1 MAVLNKIRQR
11 SLFLI
16 IVIALALF
24 SFVLADLF
32 RNSGALTSKS
42 QNIIATINGKDISRE
57 DFLNQVELFQR
68 QMGPSATSTQV
79 MNRVWDR
86 ELRRAVLETQFEEL
100 GFTVENEQM
109 KDLIKSRYGQDP
121 TFLNEDGV
129 FDEGKLN
136 EFLANLKVNAKSD
149 ANSAALYNQ
158 WLQTEASLAVSAKE
172 QAYYNMVKAGVTATV
187 AEGRME
193 HELENNKVDLRFVQ
207 IPYSSIPDS
216 TIAVTKKEIEDY
228 IKKHPKEFE
237 VEASRDINFVQFK
250 EEPTLD
256 DENAIKEELT
266 NYLTQKIEYNEVT
279 KNNDTIQGFS
289 NAEDAESFVNV
300 IAGSDIKY
308 DDRYLF
314 KKDIPA
320 TFADSLYNL
329 NKNEVFGP
337 YKDAG
342 FYKLTKM
349 VDAKQLPDS
358 VKSRHILIPY
368 VGAASAGPEVTQTE
382 EQAKTTAD
390 SLAGILKGNRSKF
403 ESFVTEFS
411 SDKGSVDKGGKY
423 DWYPYNQMVPEFR
436 DFTFEGKTGDLG
448 VVKTVF
454 GFHIIEIEGQKDKKR
469 VVKLAT
475 IARKIEPSEQTID
488 DVFTNTSKFEIAIEK
503 SDFQE
508 VAKEKNYVVRPV
520 NGIKELQE
528 NIPGVG
534 NQRSIVRWAFE
545 KERNIGDTERFNV
558 PEGGYV
564 VVQLSGINEDG
575 LMKSENAS
583 ATVLPIIRKQKKAKQ
598 IIDSVEGETVQE
610 IASNQKQ
617 SVRTAL
623 AVNMK
628 NPTLSGAGREPK
640 VVGTAFALEEGE
652 TSGLIEGNNG
662 VYKLEVTKKT
672 PAVELD
678 NYQAMANQLTNT
690 RVNSVNSKLY
700 NALKE
705 AADIEDNRAETVQ

>member
-68 QMGPSATSTQV
+68 QMGPSATSTQI

-228 IKKHPKEFE
+228 IKKHPKKFE

-256 DENAIKEELT
+256 DENAIKDELI
-266 NYLTQKIEYNEVT
+266 NYLTQKVEYNEVT

-289 NAEDAESFVNV
+289 AAEDAESFVNV

-390 SLAGILKGNRSKF
+390 SLAGILKGNRAKF

-411 SDKGSVDKGGKY
+411 SDKGSVD
-423 DWYPYNQMVPEFR
+423 
-436 DFTFEGKTGDLG
+436 
-448 VVKTVF
+448 
-454 GFHIIEIEGQKDKKR
+454 
-469 VVKLAT
+469 
-475 IARKIEPSEQTID
+475 
-488 DVFTNTSKFEIAIEK
+488 
-503 SDFQE
+503 
-508 VAKEKNYVVRPV
+508 
-520 NGIKELQE
+520 
-528 NIPGVG
+528 
-534 NQRSIVRWAFE
+534 
-545 KERNIGDTERFNV
+545 
-558 PEGGYV
+558 
-564 VVQLSGINEDG
+564 
-575 LMKSENAS
+575 
-583 ATVLPIIRKQKKAKQ
+583 
-598 IIDSVEGETVQE
+598 
-610 IASNQKQ
+610 
-617 SVRTAL
+617 
-623 AVNMK
+623 
-628 NPTLSGAGREPK
+628 
-640 VVGTAFALEEGE
+640 
-652 TSGLIEGNNG
+652 
-662 VYKLEVTKKT
+662 
-672 PAVELD
+672 
-678 NYQAMANQLTNT
+678 
-690 RVNSVNSKLY
+690 
-700 NALKE
+700 
-705 AADIEDNRAETVQ
+705 

>member
-237 VEASRDINFVQFK
+237 VEASRDINFVQFN

-266 NYLTQKIEYNEVT
+266 NYLTQKVEYNEVT

-289 NAEDAESFVNV
+289 TAEDAESFVNV

-314 KKDIPA
+314 KKDIPV